1 MLLFA
6 RQQRLEK
13 IITDQFQEQ
22 GKNNEL
28 MISILSHIV
37 EFRNGESGLHVL
49 HVNTIT
55 KRLLEQLVRVT
66 DEYSLSPVDISL
78 ISTAS
83 ALHDIGKISISDSIL
98 NKPGRLTEEEFEE
111 IKNSHGD
118 WSQYA
123 VRPSH

>member
-1 MLLFA
+1 MITVNSLHRLKPRQPLDLIQTRLCAGDPQNLRPVSYTHLA

-22 GKNNEL
+22 DKNNEL

-55 KRLLEQLVRVT
+55 KFLLEMCIRDRLL
-66 DEYSLSPVDISL
+66 
-78 ISTAS
+78 
-83 ALHDIGKISISDSIL
+83 
-98 NKPGRLTEEEFEE
+98 
-111 IKNSHGD
+111 
-118 WSQYA
+118 
-123 VRPSH
+123 